1 LAGGQ
6 GRFRLSGGLAGA
18 GGRGAAGAGRATG
31 AANRPPTKQPSRKED
46 EVKRNALLA
55 VLAAFGVMLAAATG
69 ASAKPI
75 ERTCATT
82 SKNVTT
88 KNVQGFVY
96 ATNVDPSQASFAK
109 CPTVKKVM
117 NKMLSLRIEE
127 PKVFEGFRCTPVVVQ
142 TEPDI
147 VNYKCVFKGADT
159 ATFIKLIF
167 TAKYDMD

>member
-1 LAGGQ
+1 MK
-6 GRFRLSGGLAGA
+6 RL
-18 GGRGAAGAGRATG
+18 
-31 AANRPPTKQPSRKED
+31 
-46 EVKRNALLA
+46 ALLA
-55 VLAAFGVMLAAATG
+55 ALAAFAVMLVGASG

-75 ERTCATT
+75 ERTCTTT

-96 ATNVDPSQASFAK
+96 ATNVDPSQASFAQ

-117 NKMLSLRIEE
+117 NKMLSLRIEM
-127 PKVFEGFRCTPVVVQ
+127 PKVYEGFRCTPAVVQ

-159 ATFIKLIF
+159 ATYIKLIF
-167 TAKYDMD
+167 TAKYDQD

>member
-1 LAGGQ
+1 MK
-6 GRFRLSGGLAGA
+6 RL
-18 GGRGAAGAGRATG
+18 
-31 AANRPPTKQPSRKED
+31 
-46 EVKRNALLA
+46 ALLA
-55 VLAAFGVMLAAATG
+55 ALAAFGVMLVAAGA
-69 ASAKPI
+69 ASASEMPAI
-75 ERTCATT
+75 ERTCTTT

-96 ATNVDPSQASFAK
+96 ATNVDPLQAKYAR
-109 CPTVKKVM
+109 CATAKKVM
-117 NKMLSLRIEE
+117 NKMLSLRIEK
-127 PKVFEGFRCTPVVVQ
+127 PKVFEGFRCTPAVVQ